1 MEIGMLYETSGAK
14 DFKEFSQAFLV
25 ARNLRFNPQLVL
37 LALWEQGLEEILQ
50 DFGIP
55 KDQAKRALKIA
66 KDQLENANKEWAKG
80 RPVQ

>member
-50 DFGIP
+50 DFGTPGFACSLPDRQSLGIEL
-55 KDQAKRALKIA
+55 RL
-66 KDQLENANKEWAKG
+66 
-80 RPVQ
+80 